1 MKLERKP
8 LSTMVQSI
16 TRPYGISNRRD
27 STPTV
32 QRRPLAALIAALF
45 FAPAGA
51 LAQQTAQELPAVKVH
66 AQKEQEG
73 FTAREA
79 PGVTRQ
85 DLPLRDIP
93 ASVKVIPR
101 AVIDEQQALRL
112 DQAVRNVSG
121 VIFTDGGEGTN
132 FSSRG
137 FGMTTFRDGFR
148 RTEFT
153 EGDLNRAEQ
162 DTYNV
167 ERIEVLKGPA
177 SALFGRSNSG
187 GLINIVTKRPL
198 AAPVGQVNLTAGSF
212 DFRRATVDVG
222 NALAADSGL
231 AVRLNAGYEESNS
244 FRDLVESRREL
255 FAPSLAWRL
264 DRTTTV
270 TFFGEYARVRQT
282 PDVGLPRQG
291 NQILPG
297 LPFSRFLGEPSTDRD
312 EADVREGRLLL
323 EKEAGDWFFKA
334 ALRRGA
340 IENTSYFTRG
350 AALRADGRTLNRAI
364 IDSGFKSEDTMFQ
377 FEALGKL
384 RFWGLDHRVTLG
396 ADAGRRETT
405 SLFNSAAA
413 NPIDI
418 VDPVYGQTGPT
429 GAFFRFSQLLKQDL
443 AGAFVHDTIRL
454 SDRWKLALGLRLDR
468 FKQASSAGNPQTL
481 PTREYNRTSP
491 RAGLV
496 YQPQPYLSWYVA
508 YDQSFQVP
516 NGFPLQFGGAPLE
529 PQRAT
534 LQEAGVK
541 TEWLGGRLV
550 STAAVYRIDRTNVG
564 TRDLQNPGFQVAI
577 GAQRSQGF
585 ELDVAGEVAPGW
597 KVIAGYGYTDA
608 EIVKD
613 NNVAPGKIPPGVP
626 RHAASLW
633 TSYEFQGGTF
643 KGLGVGAGAYYLS
656 ERQGDANNTFQVPSS
671 TRVDAA
677 VFYKVSRALTARF
690 NAYNLTDRKL
700 LLNPTRTPFFMPD
713 APRRF
718 LATLERKF

>member
-1 MKLERKP
+1 MHHIRK
-8 LSTMVQSI
+8 
-16 TRPYGISNRRD
+16 
-27 STPTV
+27 
-32 QRRPLAALIAALF
+32 RPLAALIATLF
-45 FAPAGA
+45 LASTGA
-51 LAQQTAQELPAVKVH
+51 LAQQAEQQLPEVKVR
-66 AQKEQEG
+66 EQREEG
-73 FTAREA
+73 FAAREA
-79 PGVTRQ
+79 PGVTRS
-85 DLPLRDIP
+85 DVPLRDIP

-137 FGMTTFRDGFR
+137 FGITTFRDGFR

-198 AAPVGQVNLTAGSF
+198 ASPVGQVNLTVGSF

-222 NALAADSGL
+222 NALAPDSGV
-231 AVRLNAGYEESNS
+231 AVRLNAGYEESDS

-255 FAPSLAWRL
+255 FAPSLSWRL
-264 DRTTTV
+264 DRTTTI
-270 TFFGEYARVRQT
+270 TLFGEYVNATQT

-291 NQILPG
+291 NQIPPG
-297 LPFSRFLGEPSTDRD
+297 LPLRRFLGEPSSDRD
-312 EADVREGRLLL
+312 ESDVREGRLLV
-323 EKEAGDWFFKA
+323 EKEAGDWLLKA
-334 ALRRGA
+334 GLMKGT
-340 IENTSYFTRG
+340 IENASFFTRG
-350 AALRADGRTLNRAI
+350 AALRADGRTLNRSI

-384 RFWGLDHRVTLG
+384 QLWGLAHRVTLG
-396 ADAGRRETT
+396 ADAGTRETT
-405 SLFNSAAA
+405 SLFNSAPA
-413 NPIDI
+413 NPID
-418 VDPVYGQTGPT
+418 VRNPVYGSTGPT
-429 GAFFRFSQLLKQDL
+429 GPFFRFGQLLKQDL
-443 AGAFVHDTIRL
+443 AGAFAHDTISL
-454 SDRWKLALGLRLDR
+454 SDRWKVALGLRFDR
-468 FKQASSAGNPQTL
+468 FKQAPSAGNPGTL
-481 PTREYNRTSP
+481 PTRDYNRTSP

-508 YDQSFQVP
+508 YDKSFQVP
-516 NGFPLQFGGAPLE
+516 NGFPLQFGGEPLE
-529 PQRAT
+529 PQRST
-534 LQEAGVK
+534 LHEAGVK
-541 TEWLGGRLV
+541 AEWLGGRLV

-577 GAQRSQGF
+577 GEQQSQGF
-585 ELDVAGEVAPGW
+585 ELDLSGEVAPGW

-613 NNVAPGKIPPGVP
+613 NSIAPGRTPPGVP

-633 TSYEFQGGTF
+633 TSYELQGGGF
-643 KGLGVGAGAYYLS
+643 KGLGFGAGAYYLS
-656 ERQGDANNTFQVPSS
+656 ERQGDANNTFQVPSY
-671 TRVDAA
+671 TWIDAA
-677 VFYKVSRALTARF
+677 VFYKLARTLTARF
-690 NAYNLTDRKL
+690 NVYNLTDREL
-700 LLNPTRTPFFMPD
+700 VLNPTRAPFFMPD

-718 LATLERKF
+718 LATLEWKFI

>member
-1 MKLERKP
+1 MHHIR
-8 LSTMVQSI
+8 Q
-16 TRPYGISNRRD
+16 
-27 STPTV
+27 
-32 QRRPLAALIAALF
+32 RPLAALIATLF
-45 FAPAGA
+45 LAPAGV
-51 LAQQTAQELPAVKVH
+51 LAQQAEQQLPEVKVRE
-66 AQKEQEG
+66 QKDEG
-73 FTAREA
+73 YAPREA
-79 PGVTRQ
+79 PGVTRS

-137 FGMTTFRDGFR
+137 FGITTFRDGFR

-198 AAPVGQVNLTAGSF
+198 ASSVGQVNLTAGSF

-222 NALAADSGL
+222 NALAPDSGL
-231 AVRLNAGYEESNS
+231 AVRLTAGYEESNS

-255 FAPSLAWRL
+255 FAPSLTWRL

-270 TFFGEYARVRQT
+270 TFFGEYASVRQT

-291 NQILPG
+291 NQVLPG

-312 EADVREGRLLL
+312 EADVREGRLLV
-323 EKEAGDWFFKA
+323 EKEAGDWFFKT
-334 ALRRGA
+334 ALRKGT
-340 IENTSYFTRG
+340 IENASFFTRG
-350 AALRADGRTLNRAI
+350 AALQADGRTLNRTI
-364 IDSGFKSEDTMFQ
+364 IDSGFKSEDQMLQ
-377 FEALGKL
+377 FEALGRL
-384 RFWGLDHRVTLG
+384 RLWGLDHRVTLG
-396 ADAGRRETT
+396 ADAGRRDTT
-405 SLFNSAAA
+405 SLFNSAPA
-413 NPIDI
+413 NTIDI
-418 VDPVYGQTGPT
+418 FDPVYGRTGPT
-429 GAFFRFSQLLKQDL
+429 GTFFRFSQLLKQDL
-443 AGAFVHDTIRL
+443 AGAFAHDTISL
-454 SDRWKLALGLRLDR
+454 GERWKLALGLRFDR
-468 FKQASSAGNPQTL
+468 FKQAPSAGNPGTS
-481 PTREYNRTSP
+481 PTRVYSRASP

-496 YQPQPYLSWYVA
+496 YQPQPYLSWYVS
-508 YDQSFQVP
+508 YDKSFQVP

-541 TEWLGGRLV
+541 TEWLGGRLI

-577 GAQRSQGF
+577 GEQRSEGF
-585 ELDVAGEVAPGW
+585 ELDVSGEVTPGW

-633 TSYEFQGGTF
+633 TSYEFQGGDL

-656 ERQGDANNTFQVPSS
+656 ERQGDANNTFQVPSY
-671 TRVDAA
+671 TRIDAA
-677 VFYKVSRALTARF
+677 VFYRLTSALTARF
-690 NAYNLTDRKL
+690 NVYNLTDREL
-700 LLNPTRTPFFMPD
+700 LLNPTRAPFFMPD

-718 LATLERKF
+718 LATLEWKFL

>member
-1 MKLERKP
+1 MYYIR
-8 LSTMVQSI
+8 
-16 TRPYGISNRRD
+16 
-27 STPTV
+27 
-32 QRRPLAALIAALF
+32 RRPVAALIATFLF
-45 FAPAGA
+45 TPTAAV
-51 LAQQTAQELPAVKVH
+51 AQQGEQQLPEVKVRE
-66 AQKEQEG
+66 QKDEG
-73 FTAREA
+73 FAAREA
-79 PGVTRQ
+79 PGVTRS

-137 FGMTTFRDGFR
+137 FGITTFRDSFR

-187 GLINIVTKRPL
+187 GLVNIVTKRPL
-198 AAPVGQVNLTAGSF
+198 ASPVGQVNLTTGSF

-222 NALAADSGL
+222 NALAPGSGA

-244 FRDLVESRREL
+244 FRDLVESRREF
-255 FAPSLAWRL
+255 FAPSVSWRL
-264 DRTTTV
+264 DRTTTI
-270 TFFGEYARVRQT
+270 TFFGEYVNATQT

-312 EADVREGRLLL
+312 KSGVREGRLLV
-323 EKEAGDWFFKA
+323 EKEAGDWFLKA
-334 ALRRGA
+334 GLMKGT
-340 IENTSYFTRG
+340 IENAAFFTRG
-350 AALRADGRTLNRAI
+350 AALQADGRTLNRTI
-364 IDSGFKSEDTMFQ
+364 IDSGFKSEDTMLQ

-384 RFWGLDHRVTLG
+384 HFRGLAHRVTLG
-396 ADAGRRETT
+396 VDAGSRETT
-405 SLFNSAAA
+405 SLFNSAPA
-413 NPIDI
+413 NPINI
-418 VDPVYGQTGPT
+418 FNPAYGSTGPT
-429 GAFFRFSQLLKQDL
+429 GPFFRFSQLLKQDL
-443 AGAFVHDTIRL
+443 AGAFAHDTISL
-454 SDRWKLALGLRLDR
+454 GERWKLALGLRFDR
-468 FKQASSAGNPQTL
+468 FRQAPSAGNPGTL
-481 PTREYNRTSP
+481 TMREYNRTSP

-508 YDQSFQVP
+508 YDKSFQVP
-516 NGFPLQFGGAPLE
+516 NGFPLQFGGTPLE
-529 PQRAT
+529 PQRST

-541 TEWLGGRLV
+541 AEWLGGRLI
-550 STAAVYRIDRTNVG
+550 STAALYRIDRTNVG

-577 GAQRSQGF
+577 GEQRSQGF
-585 ELDVAGEVAPGW
+585 EFDLSGEVTPGW

-633 TSYEFQGGTF
+633 TSYELQSGDL
-643 KGLGVGAGAYYLS
+643 KGLGFGLGAYYLS
-656 ERQGDANNTFQVPSS
+656 DRQGDANNSFQVPSY
-671 TRVDAA
+671 TRIDGA
-677 VFYKVSRALTARF
+677 VFYKLARRLTARL
-690 NAYNLTDRKL
+690 NVYNLTDREL
-700 LLNPTRTPFFMPD
+700 LLNPTRAPFLMPD
-713 APRRF
+713 APRKF
-718 LATLERKF
+718 LATLEWKFL

>member
-1 MKLERKP
+1 MQHIRK
-8 LSTMVQSI
+8 
-16 TRPYGISNRRD
+16 
-27 STPTV
+27 
-32 QRRPLAALIAALF
+32 RPLAALIAAF
-45 FAPAGA
+45 FIAPAGA
-51 LAQQTAQELPAVKVH
+51 LAQQVEQQLPEVKVRE
-66 AQKEQEG
+66 QKDEG
-73 FTAREA
+73 FAAREA
-79 PGVTRQ
+79 PGVTRS

-112 DQAVRNVSG
+112 DQAVRNASG

-137 FGMTTFRDGFR
+137 FGITTFRDGWR

-198 AAPVGQVNLTAGSF
+198 ASPVAQVNLTAGSF
-212 DFRRATVDVG
+212 DLRRATVDIG
-222 NALAADSGL
+222 NALAPDSGV

-255 FAPSLAWRL
+255 FAPSLSWRL

-270 TFFGEYARVRQT
+270 TVFGEYASVRQT

-291 NQILPG
+291 NEILPG

-312 EADVREGRLLL
+312 DSEVRDARLLV
-323 EKEAGDWFFKA
+323 EKEAGDWSFKA
-334 ALRRGA
+334 ALRKGA
-340 IENTSYFTRG
+340 IENASFFTRG
-350 AALRADGRTLNRAI
+350 AALRADGRTLDRAI
-364 IDSGFKSEDTMFQ
+364 IDSGFKSEDTMLQ
-377 FEALGKL
+377 LEALGKL
-384 RFWGLDHRVTLG
+384 QFWSLAHRVTLG
-396 ADAGRRETT
+396 VDAGTRETT
-405 SLFNSAAA
+405 SLFNSARA
-413 NPIDI
+413 NEIDI
-418 VDPVYGQTGPT
+418 FDPVYGRTGPAPT
-429 GAFFRFSQLLKQDL
+429 ATFFRFSQRLKQDL
-443 AGAFVHDTIRL
+443 SGAFAHDTISL
-454 SDRWKLALGLRLDR
+454 GERWKVALGLRLDR
-468 FKQASSAGNPQTL
+468 FKQAPSTGNPGAL
-481 PTREYNRTSP
+481 PTREYSRTSP

-508 YDQSFQVP
+508 YDKSFQVP

-534 LQEAGVK
+534 LQEAGLK
-541 TEWLGGRLV
+541 TEWLGGRLI

-577 GAQRSQGF
+577 GEQRSEGF
-585 ELDVAGEVAPGW
+585 ELDVSGEVAPGW
-597 KVIAGYGYTDA
+597 KLIAGYGYTDA
-608 EIVKD
+608 EIVRD
-613 NNVAPGKIPPGVP
+613 NAVAPGKMPPGVP

-633 TSYEFQGGTF
+633 TSYEFQGGDF

-656 ERQGDANNTFQVPSS
+656 ERQGDANNTFQVPSY
-671 TRVDAA
+671 TRIDAT
-677 VFYKVSRALTARF
+677 VFYKLNRALTARF
-690 NAYNLTDRKL
+690 NVYNLTDREL
-700 LLNPTRTPFFMPD
+700 LLNPTRAPFFMPD
-713 APRRF
+713 APRRY
-718 LATLERKF
+718 LATLEWKFL